1 MASDPR
7 SSAETDQ
14 KVPPELR
21 ASTNVEWMRVFRDCR
36 ALQPPRRDRYRQF
49 FSCDA
54 HDDIYVRVIL
64 DQHVAEARAHPITTS
79 WSTQPHRVHHGL
91 HGSAVLRLNVVR
103 ISSALASSSCLASR
117 TSCGFPTA
125 LAWTP
130 SSLLDARLDTH
141 SLRVSIVAR
150 RGCVSSLNTPDVEQ
164 EPVPPEADGRLA
176 SMTARSSTWWRCS

>member
-21 ASTNVEWMRVFRDCR
+21 ASTNVEWMRVFHDCR

-64 DQHVAEARAHPITTS
+64 DQHVPEARTHPITTS

-91 HGSAVLRLNVVR
+91 HGSAVLRLNVVHN
-103 ISSALASSSCLASR
+103 IIG
-117 TSCGFPTA
+117 TGFVIVRPLGQVAAPRQLA

-130 SSLLDARLDTH
+130 SSFAGRLARYPQSAGVDRGKGRMRKFSEH
-141 SLRVSIVAR
+141 AR
-150 RGCVSSLNTPDVEQ
+150 RGAGASS
-164 EPVPPEADGRLA
+164 ARGR
-176 SMTARSSTWWRCS
+176 